1 MPAPVH
7 TRPPLQGQG
16 QPDAHAHHRHA
27 AGHQRQQRTRVQRVA
42 QDGGEQQRR
51 EQQVVDQPFGRVPD
65 RTVQGGVAADQV
77 PGGDE
82 QEVGQQQQGVGHL
95 ARVCQRASPTLS
107 AQPGPGAL
115 PGSGPNAGDLKAAT
129 MIVRRPVLCALAL
142 SALPWAP
149 LAAQVTL
156 EGQTFD
162 ARARVGGQDLPLN
175 GVGLRAVAWLKGY
188 AAGLYLPQKSGS
200 ADAVLAMPGPKRL
213 QLRMLQQVSTQEFVK
228 AFDRGV
234 KRNTPEADLPALT
247 ARMQQFDAI
256 VSALGTVRK
265 GDVVDLD
272 FVPGRG
278 LLFVHNGKRHGEV
291 VKGDDFYAA
300 LLRIFIGAKPT
311 DPELKTGL
319 LGGPVS

>member
-1 MPAPVH
+1 
-7 TRPPLQGQG
+7 
-16 QPDAHAHHRHA
+16 
-27 AGHQRQQRTRVQRVA
+27 
-42 QDGGEQQRR
+42 
-51 EQQVVDQPFGRVPD
+51 
-65 RTVQGGVAADQV
+65 
-77 PGGDE
+77 
-82 QEVGQQQQGVGHL
+82 
-95 ARVCQRASPTLS
+95 
-107 AQPGPGAL
+107 
-115 PGSGPNAGDLKAAT
+115 
-129 MIVRRPVLCALAL
+129 MIVRRPMLVSL
-142 SALPWAP
+142 SLLALPWTP

-162 ARARVGGQDLPLN
+162 ARVRVGGQDLLLN

-200 ADAVLAMPGPKRL
+200 ADTVLAMPGPKRL

-272 FVPGRG
+272 FVPGQG
-278 LLFVHNGKRHGEV
+278 LLFVHNGKRRGDAVQGE
-291 VKGDDFYAA
+291 DFYAA
-300 LLRIFIGAKPT
+300 LLRSFVGDKPYDAK
-311 DPELKTGL
+311 LKAGL
-319 LGGPVS
+319 LGA